1 VWAQQSARHVA
12 ILLTSRET
20 DEEARTWL
28 QGLLRRMQQL
38 GWTDGRDLRIDIRWA
53 GGSSERIREIATE
66 FVALTPDVIVCSG
79 SVATGAMKHVTSTI
93 PVVFVM
99 VNEPD
104 TQGFVA
110 SLAQPGGN
118 ITGFTNIDFTVI
130 GKWVELLKTMVPTL
144 TRIGVMFNSDT
155 YPFYDRYLQMLQ
167 AEPRRPVE
175 VVRVTVRSPAEIDAA
190 ILALTAR
197 PSCGLVVLPDG
208 GFTVANRA
216 AIQAAVDRH
225 RLPSIAPWR
234 QFVSDGALMSYGPDT
249 VDIFRRSAD
258 YVDRILKGAKPGE
271 LPVQRPVKFELVSI
285 VRPQPPSTLTFRQ
298 HFSRLPTR

>member
-1 VWAQQSARHVA
+1 VAGGLASYGASNRDAFRLVGGYAGRILSGKTPADLPVQQVMAGRGARA
-12 ILLTSRET
+12 AAGDAGDRLF
-20 DEEARTWL
+20 
-28 QGLLRRMQQL
+28 QQ
-38 GWTDGRDLRIDIRWA
+38 RDLRHAWHNVSAWLGSRLAGRAIRNPH
-53 GGSSERIREIATE
+53 GRYG
-66 FVALTPDVIVCSG
+66 
-79 SVATGAMKHVTSTI
+79 
-93 PVVFVM
+93 
-99 VNEPD
+99 
-104 TQGFVA
+104 
-110 SLAQPGGN
+110 
-118 ITGFTNIDFTVI
+118 
-130 GKWVELLKTMVPTL
+130 
-144 TRIGVMFNSDT
+144 TRIAGVMFNSDT

-298 HFSRLPTR
+298 RFSRLPTR